1 MVFATAS
8 ATAVA
13 AFREV
18 DKVVE
23 ALRPGKNDLKLGT
36 DIAKTDP
43 GEPQT
48 IMLLGSDR
56 RPENAKDGG
65 AGAGARSDTIIL
77 ARLDPD
83 KKATALM
90 SLPRDL
96 KVQIPGHGTDKI
108 NAAYELGGP
117 RLTLKTVKLLT
128 GLSINHVINVDF
140 RGLPEGHRRDRLHLR
155 RHRPHATSTTRP
167 GYAYIDVKAGYQKL
181 CGEEALEYARFRH
194 EDSDL
199 VRGVRQ
205 QDLLR
210 EAKQQVGVSKL
221 VDDRDKLI
229 EIFGKYTTSDAEL
242 KTRTGILRLLKL
254 AVFSVDQPIREVH
267 FEGQI
272 SGEVGR
278 PQLRDRQQRHGQA
291 AHPAVPGRGGDR
303 GAARRA
309 RAQEPRKR
317 KRAKRQRGDGGL
329 EKAPGP
335 GKDQALQ
342 AIKAGAG
349 GQLPVYYPT
358 VQDQGLGLRRSA
370 ALLQDRDPGRQ
381 APQELPDGHQARA
394 RRRVLRAAG
403 HHLEGAADPRE
414 PVRGAQDRQAH
425 VRAALRRRPAAA
437 GGLAHQARRLLDLQH
452 AAADAHRA
460 PDAGHRPLDAA
471 CRRLSRFVQW
481 LTREPIGVIGVGWVG
496 LCTAACFAELGHE
509 VVARDILPDKVESL
523 SRGEVPIHEPGLPE
537 LVTKNADR
545 LHFTTDMGEVLE
557 RTRLLFC
564 CVDTP
569 PTYSG
574 DADLSR
580 VQAVID
586 DLGDSDEHA
595 IVMKSTVPV
604 GTGRAIQRTR
614 ERLGYVSNPE
624 FLKEGSA
631 VADFMHPDRVVV
643 GAGDHSDGFGDRVA
657 ALYEPLGR
665 HRSCARTWPAPR

>member
-56 RPENAKDGG
+56 RPKNAKDGG

-140 RGLPEGHRRDRLHLR
+140 RGFQKAIDAIGCIYADIDR
-155 RHRPHATSTTRP
+155 TYFNDSP

-272 SGEVGR
+272 SGEVGGPSYVTASNATVKR
-278 PQLRDRQQRHGQA
+278 LTRQFLGVEETAGPRGKLEPKS
-291 AHPAVPGRGGDR
+291 PAR
-303 GAARRA
+303 
-309 RAQEPRKR
+309 R

-329 EKAPGP
+329 EKAP
-335 GKDQALQ
+335 
-342 AIKAGAG
+342 
-349 GQLPVYYPT
+349 
-358 VQDQGLGLRRSA
+358 
-370 ALLQDRDPGRQ
+370 
-381 APQELPDGHQARA
+381 ARA
-394 RRRVLRAAG
+394 RTRPSRPSSPG
-403 HHLEGAADPRE
+403 
-414 PVRGAQDRQAH
+414 
-425 VRAALRRRPAAA
+425 PAASC
-437 GGLAHQARRLLDLQH
+437 
-452 AAADAHRA
+452 
-460 PDAGHRPLDAA
+460 P
-471 CRRLSRFVQW
+471 S
-481 LTREPIGVIGVGWVG
+481 T
-496 LCTAACFAELGHE
+496 
-509 VVARDILPDKVESL
+509 
-523 SRGEVPIHEPGLPE
+523 
-537 LVTKNADR
+537 
-545 LHFTTDMGEVLE
+545 
-557 RTRLLFC
+557 
-564 CVDTP
+564 TP
-569 PTYSG
+569 PSG
-574 DADLSR
+574 PR
-580 VQAVID
+580 
-586 DLGDSDEHA
+586 
-595 IVMKSTVPV
+595 
-604 GTGRAIQRTR
+604 
-614 ERLGYVSNPE
+614 
-624 FLKEGSA
+624 
-631 VADFMHPDRVVV
+631 
-643 GAGDHSDGFGDRVA
+643 
-657 ALYEPLGR
+657 
-665 HRSCARTWPAPR
+665 ARTSRSRRATTGSRSRATSATRATGWS